1 MTNASKATLAIG
13 MGCTCAAVVLQF
25 VVANWMHGVKSPG
38 GPMSGMQVQFAA
50 ICYCIASFF
59 LAGLGSIGMR
69 IASTRAANYAA
80 YPFLHFILAFVL
92 FFVS

>member
-1 MTNASKATLAIG
+1 
-13 MGCTCAAVVLQF
+13 
-25 VVANWMHGVKSPG
+25 
-38 GPMSGMQVQFAA
+38 MSGMQVQFAA